1 MAKRWRI
8 LLAGLALVA
17 GALAAAAPALATST
31 GHHATP
37 ASASGSVAHQFRL
50 AGPFRE
56 TPGTH
61 PQVIGGHVISYG
73 NWGGYVVTGAS
84 GSFKTTSVSWTQT
97 AVSCPS
103 GEDSSPWIGID
114 GFSDNT
120 VEQTGTDG
128 DCNGSSPSYYAWYE
142 MYPRNTVVINKPISA
157 GDQFTGTVTFNGGK
171 SYTLTLANVTD
182 GWTYTIT
189 ASLKSDDNS
198 AEAVLE
204 QDGPSL
210 ADFGTLPFS
219 DFTVNGSPAVSP
231 EEMEVGTGAG
241 DVCEN
246 TSAYSSGAF
255 STVWV
260 EANCGG

>member
-1 MAKRWRI
+1 MARRWCI
-8 LLAGLALVA
+8 SLAGLTLVA
-17 GALAAAAPALATST
+17 GALATTGPALAAST
-31 GHHATP
+31 GHHVAP
-37 ASASGSVAHQFRL
+37 ASVSRSVARQFSP
-50 AGPFRE
+50 GGVFRE
-56 TPGTH
+56 ARGTH
-61 PQVIGGHVISYG
+61 PQVIDGHVISYG

-84 GSFKTTSVSWTQT
+84 GSFQTTSVSWTQT

-103 GEDSSPWIGID
+103 GSDSSPWIGID
-114 GFSDNT
+114 GFNDGT

-142 MYPRNTVVINKPISA
+142 MYPRNTVVINKPISP

-171 SYTLTLANVTD
+171 SYTLTLTNVTD
-182 GWTYTIT
+182 GWTNTVTKSI
-189 ASLKSDDNS
+189 SSDDNS

-210 ADFGTLPFS
+210 ANFGTLPFS
-219 DFTVNGSPAVSP
+219 NFTVNGSTAVSP
-231 EEMEVGTGAG
+231 EEMEVGTDAS

-255 STVWV
+255 SAVWV
-260 EANCGG
+260 KAKCGG

>member
-1 MAKRWRI
+1 MARRWSI
-8 LLAGLALVA
+8 SLAGLTLMA
-17 GALAAAAPALATST
+17 GALATTAPALAAST
-31 GHHATP
+31 GHHVAP
-37 ASASGSVAHQFRL
+37 AAVSRSVAHQFRL
-50 AGPFRE
+50 GGPFRK

-61 PQVIGGHVISYG
+61 PEVIDGHVISYG

-103 GEDSSPWIGID
+103 GQDSSPWIGID

-142 MYPRNTVVINKPISA
+142 MYPRNTVVINEPISA
-157 GDQFTGTVTFNGGK
+157 GNRFTGTVTFNGGK
-171 SYTLTLANVTD
+171 SYTLTLTNVTD
-182 GWTYTIT
+182 GWTNTVT
-189 ASLKSDDNS
+189 KSLSSKDDS

-210 ADFGTLPFS
+210 ANFGTLPFS
-219 DFTVNGSPAVSP
+219 DFTVNGSTAVSP
-231 EEMEVGTGAG
+231 EEMEVGTDAG

-260 EANCGG
+260 QANCGG